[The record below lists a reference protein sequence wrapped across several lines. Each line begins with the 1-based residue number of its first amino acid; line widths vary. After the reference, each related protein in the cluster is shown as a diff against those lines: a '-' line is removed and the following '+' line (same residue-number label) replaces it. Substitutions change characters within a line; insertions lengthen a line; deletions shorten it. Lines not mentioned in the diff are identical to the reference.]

1 MDYVI
6 IMIPKQNGAAL
17 GRLVQDDL
25 VSRQTLNIRE
35 AKGLGMNG
43 DETYVL
49 IEGSDP
55 SLKKAVELVG
65 NEGKVIP
72 SPDKESIRDA
82 LKKAEEEVAEGLGL
96 MFG

>member
-1 MDYVI
+1 MDYI
-6 IMIPKQNGAAL
+6 IIAIPRDKGAAL

-35 AKGLGMNG
+35 AKGLGIEK

-49 IEGSDP
+49 IEGSEQA
-55 SLKKAVELVG
+55 LKRSIELVG
-65 NEGKVIP
+65 EDGRLVEAP
-72 SPDKESIRDA
+72 TKEEIKDL
-82 LKKAEEEVAEGLGL
+82 LKKAEDEVAEGLGM